1 MSHHI
6 ESISDDFWNIRGS
19 FRVLGLLDVQTQCS
33 LIRLRSGGYAMLDS
47 YTLEGDVRE
56 RVLAR
61 TDAGRA
67 VEAVINLHPF
77 HTMHIDAMRPLFPEA
92 KHYGTARH
100 HERFSSFSVGASAN
114 RGSGLCGALRGR
126 PRAVGTRWGSVG
138 HRQRQGALRLRA
150 RHSCSHP
157 DAARRRHPQLASAS
171 AGRTPP
177 LSGAPASARAQ
188 TRVPRPPMRFV
199 SGPNAWRSAARR
211 SATSAPR
218 TPAGALCAPKSP
230 AKLLAAFAPRR
241 SGWSGSSDFTSE
253 VERRPSTALR
263 R

>member
-100 HERFSSFSVGASAN
+100 HERFSSFPWEPQRTEDPDFAALFEDDLELWVPDGAQLVTDSDRVHFGSVLAIHAATQTLHVDDTLSWLPLPLGGLLHWHPTLRRALNPSPEAADAFRQWAERLAQRCEKVRN
-114 RGSGLCGALRGR
+114 VCTAHARGS
-126 PRAVGTRWGSVG
+126 S
-138 HRQRQGALRLRA
+138 LRA
-150 RHSCSHP
+150 EEP
-157 DAARRRHPQLASAS
+157 GEV
-171 AGRTPP
+171 AGRI
-177 LSGAPASARAQ
+177 RAA
-188 TRVPRPPMRFV
+188 TKRVEWV
-199 SGPNAWRSAARR
+199 LGLHERS
-211 SATSAPR
+211 
-218 TPAGALCAPKSP
+218 
-230 AKLLAAFAPRR
+230 
-241 SGWSGSSDFTSE
+241 
-253 VERRPSTALR
+253 
-263 R
+263 